1 MHRIGCLWVWE
12 EKGGAMGATGEEEC
26 VQVAGACRCVYAQV
40 CTCVHRLRVR
50 AGACTHKCVHVCT
63 GCGCVQVSVGTG
75 VYTCAGQMCAG
86 ACTCDAQEEL
96 LVSAP
101 AVLAGVLPMGSVV
114 PPFVKL
120 K

>member
-1 MHRIGCLWVWE
+1 MGLWGPLV
-12 EKGGAMGATGEEEC
+12 KKS
-26 VQVAGACRCVYAQV
+26 V
-40 CTCVHRLRVR
+40 CRLRVR
-50 AGACTHKCVHVCT
+50 AG
-63 GCGCVQVSVGTG
+63 VQVCASTG